1 MSNVCCWDTSTNIV
15 WNFLSLYWAFV
26 PPFSWYYINWHLE
39 FLFFPRAYLLPIC
52 DNISSQGIDV
62 ILKLGYFLHATISFI
77 RYKILN
83 YHFSIFV
90 KISLQ
95 YLCKDS
101 MSFVIL
107 EVVNTSIAEIT
118 ENYFQNIHNQKVN
131 SLPLMP
137 KNIEVNVLDS
147 SICIFI
153 SHHWITFLHA

>member
-1 MSNVCCWDTSTNIV
+1 MFAVRTPVKTQFEICLVYSEHLYLHFLGTIVTDTWNCC
-15 WNFLSLYWAFV
+15 L
-26 PPFSWYYINWHLE
+26 FS
-39 FLFFPRAYLLPIC
+39 RTYLLPIC

-62 ILKLGYFLHATISFI
+62 TLKLGYFLHATVSFI

-83 YHFSIFV
+83 YHLDIFV
-90 KISLQ
+90 KKSLQ

-101 MSFVIL
+101 MSFIIL

-118 ENYFQNIHNQKVN
+118 ENYSQNIHNQKAN

-153 SHHWITFLHA
+153 SHH